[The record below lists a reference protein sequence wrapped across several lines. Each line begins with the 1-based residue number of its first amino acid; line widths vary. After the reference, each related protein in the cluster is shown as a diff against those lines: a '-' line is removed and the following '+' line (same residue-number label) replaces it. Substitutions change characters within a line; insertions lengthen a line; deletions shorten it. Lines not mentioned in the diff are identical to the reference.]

1 MDPRLGQS
9 LHMIPQ
15 YQLLGVWMQVDLLV
29 HPVGHRE
36 AVQGLAEAAATSG
49 GAASAKARPQGA
61 ALNRYPVPDWV
72 HQQVYLH
79 PYPREL
85 MLRNHV

>member
-1 MDPRLGQS
+1 
-9 LHMIPQ
+9 MI
-15 YQLLGVWMQVDLLV
+15 
-29 HPVGHRE
+29 
-36 AVQGLAEAAATSG
+36 AAEAAATSG

-79 PYPREL
+79 PYPKEL